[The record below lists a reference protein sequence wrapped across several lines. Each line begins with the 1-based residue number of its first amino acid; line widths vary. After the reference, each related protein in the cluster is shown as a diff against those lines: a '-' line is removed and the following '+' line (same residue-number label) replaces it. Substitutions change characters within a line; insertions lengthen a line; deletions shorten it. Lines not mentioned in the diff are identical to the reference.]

1 MDKLHLLC
9 NAHIDPVWLWRKNEG
24 LAEALSTFRVAADF
38 CENYDGFIFNHNE
51 ALLYQWVEEY
61 DPELFERIKKLVASG
76 KWQIMG
82 GWYLQPDCVMTS
94 GESLLQ
100 QIKLGKEYFKEKF
113 GAEPK
118 VAINFDPFG
127 HSRGLVQILTKNG
140 YEGYIFMRPMEIEGD
155 FVWEGFDGSQVIGH
169 GVIEEYGTRKGEAL
183 KKVIGCTELDE
194 NMTLCLWGIGNHG
207 GGPSK
212 IDLESINE
220 YKKTS
225 DVEIIHSTAD
235 NYIKEVKETKE
246 NLPVRKSSLYPSMVG
261 CYTSMVRIKQ
271 AHRRLENKIAAT
283 EKIMSYAAM
292 QTDFVYDEEE
302 MNKAKRALAFCQFH
316 DILPGSAIKKV
327 EDDSLNIFGY
337 GEQIVDELHTKAF
350 FKLCENQKKTKD
362 GEIPIMIFNP
372 HPYEIEGEFEVD
384 FLLQNQNWDDTTE
397 TFAQVYDKDGNDLPT
412 QNEKAESSLTL
423 DWAKKVS
430 FKGTLA
436 PSSVTRF
443 DCKLIVK
450 PVEEKSEHEGEFI
463 EVKNDKMHVRISK
476 KTGLIDLYEVGGKAY
491 IKNSG
496 RIEVYN
502 DNEDSWGFVVDN
514 FADFADTYKLM
525 SDSAVNEFIGYPE
538 ETRGNVRIVEDGEVR
553 TRIQAF
559 FEYKR
564 SVAIVTYTVPKL
576 SNYIDVDITLYST
589 EVNKMIK
596 YTIDTTLKGKPYGQ
610 TAFGVDELF
619 LEEKESVYHKWC
631 GIEDGDDAL
640 YVINRGMYGGS
651 FTESAIKLS
660 LLRTPVYASLTLNDR
675 QLAPHDRML
684 EHIDLGE
691 RKQSFRITTE
701 KDVERAAQVFNEE
714 PYVLSFF
721 ASGDGNT
728 PDSAITVNNPDV
740 ILSSMRKMEDGY
752 ELTLY
757 NSKSYENDAKVS
769 IPALDK
775 EIDVH
780 LGKYEYKIIK
790 A

>member
-24 LAEALSTFRVAADF
+24 LAETISTFRIAADF

-61 DPELFERIKKLVASG
+61 DPELFERIKKLVREG

-94 GESLLQ
+94 GESLLE
-100 QIKLGKEYFKEKF
+100 QIRLGREYFTEKF
-113 GAEPK
+113 GVQPK

-127 HSRGLVQILTKNG
+127 HSRGLVQILNKNG
-140 YEGYIFMRPMEIEGD
+140 YEGYIFMRPYSFVGD
-155 FVWEGFDGSQVIGH
+155 FIWEGFDGSQVIGH
-169 GVIEEYGTRKGEAL
+169 GTIEEYGTRRGEAL
-183 KKVIGCTELDE
+183 DKVKLCLDRPE
-194 NMTLCLWGIGNHG
+194 KTGLCLWGIGNHG

-220 YKKTS
+220 FAADS
-225 DVEIIHSTAD
+225 DKEIIHSSAD
-235 NYIKEVKETKE
+235 RYIAQVD
-246 NLPVRKSSLYPSMVG
+246 KSKLSVWDKSLVPCMIG

-271 AHRRLENKIAAT
+271 ANRRLENKIAAT
-283 EKIMSYAAM
+283 EKIMSYASIQA
-292 QTDFVYDEEE
+292 DFTYDEEE
-302 MNKAKRALAFCQFH
+302 MNKAKKTLAFCQFH

-327 EDDSLNIFGY
+327 EDDSLNLFGY
-337 GEQIVDELHTKAF
+337 AEGIVDELHTKAF
-350 FKLCENQKKTKD
+350 FALCKNQAKAKD

-397 TFAQVYDKDGNDLPT
+397 TIAQVYDKDGKELPT
-412 QNEKAESSLTL
+412 QNEKAESSLNL

-430 FKGTLA
+430 FKGKLA

-443 DCKLIVK
+443 DCKLIVV
-450 PVEEKSEHEGEFI
+450 PVKEKCDHKGDII
-463 EVKNDKMHVRISK
+463 EIKNDKMRVRISK
-476 KTGLIDLYEVGGKAY
+476 KTGLIELYEVDGKAY
-491 IKNSG
+491 IENSG
-496 RIEVYN
+496 KIEVYN
-502 DNEDSWGFVVDN
+502 DNEDSWGFVVDD
-514 FADFADTYKLM
+514 FADFNDTYKLM
-525 SDSAVNEFIGYPE
+525 SDEAVNEFIGYSD
-538 ETRGNVRIVEDGEVR
+538 ETRGNVRIVEDGSVR
-553 TRIQAF
+553 TKIQAF

-564 SVAIVTYTVPKL
+564 SIAVITYTIPKL
-576 SNYIDVDITLYST
+576 SNYIDVEITMYTT

-596 YTIDTTLKGKPYGQ
+596 YTIDTTLSGKAYGQ

-619 LEEKESVYHKWC
+619 TDEKESVYHKWC
-631 GIEDGDDAL
+631 GIEDGSDSL

-651 FTESAIKLS
+651 FTDSSIKLS
-660 LLRTPVYASLTLNDR
+660 LIRTPVYASLTLNDR
-675 QLAPHDRML
+675 QLTPHDRML

-701 KDVERAAQVFNEE
+701 KDVERAAQAYNEE

-728 PDSAITVNNPDV
+728 PASAITVDNPDV
-740 ILSSMRKMEDGY
+740 ILSSMRKKQDGY

-757 NSKSYENDAKVS
+757 NSKPYENDAKVS

-775 EIDVH
+775 EINVH
-780 LGKYEYKIIK
+780 FGKYEYKIIK